1 MMHKTQRDT
10 VNVDENGLLDGGG
23 SGIDAPPH
31 LPLVGP
37 GRAAHGLTE
46 VALGDGC
53 ESASEV
59 DPQMGQRSL
68 PIHTFGFKMVP
79 KAGFEPAQ
87 VFPPHRYVT
96 AQPNT

>member
-59 DPQMGQRSL
+59 DPPNGSKF
-68 PIHTFGFKMVP
+68 I
-79 KAGFEPAQ
+79 AD
-87 VFPPHRYVT
+87 PHLWFQDG
-96 AQPNT
+96 AEGGI